1 MKARIAT
8 KATTAASTA
17 PVWLR
22 MRMRSGSAA
31 ATASESVLVLGSDE
45 QPQRLGCFHCTGA
58 MPRRRACVKWC
69 KIGQRAALLRLERLL
84 VSYRPLAW
92 LGRRAADFE
101 DSLTLLRLGG
111 FTRTVYTVEVASAI
125 RASA

>member
-8 KATTAASTA
+8 KATTAAMTA

-31 ATASESVLVLGSDE
+31 GRALAESVLVLGSDE
-45 QPQRLGCFHCTGA
+45 QPQRWLGCFHCTGA

-69 KIGQRAALLRLERLL
+69 SRSCQRAALLRLE
-84 VSYRPLAW
+84 PLASV
-92 LGRRAADFE
+92 LQAA
-101 DSLTLLRLGG
+101 SL
-111 FTRTVYTVEVASAI
+111 ASA
-125 RASA
+125 SAARRK